1 MSGVNNDG
9 GEDSVYS
16 PNSISQQFQS
26 QFTQL
31 ATNEFMDN
39 LIKDVK
45 EQASLG
51 PEAQLGASLQQ
62 AIDPSAAGPQGS
74 GNSEGG

>member
-16 PNSISQQFQS
+16 PNSISQQFQA

-31 ATNEFMDN
+31 ATNEFMNN

-45 EQASLG
+45 EQNALG
-51 PEAQLGASLQQ
+51 QESQLGAGLQQ
-62 AIDPSAAGPQGS
+62 AIDPNASAPAGNTGD
-74 GNSEGG
+74 G